1 MTAQAPPPFEF
12 TDAMKQQ
19 FLDQGYLII
28 PNFFSKEDAAALKQ
42 RSDELLEEMDLS
54 THPMTRFSTGGENGD
69 KHVGDEYFLNS
80 NDKIRFFFEEGAFD
94 AQGKLT
100 KPKTRAINKIGH
112 ALHVLDPKFK
122 AFSHRPAIATIARKL
137 DFIKPVILQSM
148 AIFKQPEIGGEVP
161 PHQDSTFLYT
171 NPPSAVGF
179 WFALE
184 DCRVTNGCLTFVPGS
199 HKAHPITK
207 RFVRVDPSGKNAG
220 TTFEG
225 TDNLATIP
233 KDQYVVGEVDAGTLV
248 LIHGG
253 VVHAS
258 SANTSSK
265 SRYIYTFHVVDGAR
279 EYDVKNWLQPSK
291 DLPFDSIF
299 EGAAVGEG
307 RLPSA

>member
-1 MTAQAPPPFEF
+1 MTAQEPPPFEF

-54 THPMTRFSTGGENGD
+54 THPMTRFSTGGE
-69 KHVGDEYFLNS
+69 HVGDEYFLNS

-184 DCRVTNGCLTFVPGS
+184 DCRVSNGCLTFVPRS
-199 HKAHPITK
+199 HKTHPITK

-225 TDNLATIP
+225 TDNLASIP
-233 KDQYVVGEVDAGTLV
+233 KDHYVVGEVDAGTLV

-258 SANTSSK
+258 SANTSPK

-279 EYDVKNWLQPSK
+279 EYDAKNWLQPSK
-291 DLPFDSIF
+291 DLPFESIF
-299 EGAAVGEG
+299 ESAAGAGCTS
-307 RLPSA
+307 SA